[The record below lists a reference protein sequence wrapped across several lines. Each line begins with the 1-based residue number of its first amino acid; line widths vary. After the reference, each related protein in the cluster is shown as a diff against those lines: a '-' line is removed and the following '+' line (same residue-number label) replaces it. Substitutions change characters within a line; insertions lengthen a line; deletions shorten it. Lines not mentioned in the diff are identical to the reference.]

1 MSLSQLTSRI
11 IKLLLQQPTNTEV
24 SWGSILGLIRGC
36 PGVKDVDGEGVE
48 SRPEEY
54 PQSEA
59 GDEETLIWRDET
71 LDDSSE

>member
-1 MSLSQLTSRI
+1 
-11 IKLLLQQPTNTEV
+11 
-24 SWGSILGLIRGC
+24 LGLIRGC

-71 LDDSSE
+71 LEDSRE